1 MSTQPTPGILGYCRI
16 CGIALTE
23 ANVVNAQGTI
33 YCKEHAP
40 MSTTG
45 IPFGAAPQGPPPGPP
60 QSPYTAPPSPYSAP
74 PGYPMPPQMA
84 NPNVSPGVAFL
95 LGAIPGVGAIYNGQY
110 GKGLMHVVIV
120 GLLISVTSNSATSN
134 GLEPLFGLMI
144 AAFWFYMCFE
154 AYHTARLRQMGQPV
168 DEFSSLLPIKGG
180 SSFPFAPILLIVL
193 GTVFLLSNLELL
205 ELRKVLRFWP
215 AILIALGVYM
225 LYARYATGDKSDV
238 SVKDQTL

>member
-1 MSTQPTPGILGYCRI
+1 
-16 CGIALTE
+16 
-23 ANVVNAQGTI
+23 
-33 YCKEHAP
+33 

-45 IPFGAAPQGPPPGPP
+45 IPFGAAPQGPPPGPA
-60 QSPYTAPPSPYSAP
+60 QSPYTAPPSPYTAP
-74 PGYPMPPQMA
+74 VYPGQPAMG

-168 DEFSSLLPIKGG
+168 DEFSSLIPIKGS
-180 SSFPFAPILLIVL
+180 SSFPFAPILLIAL
-193 GTVFLLSNLELL
+193 GTLFLLSNLELL
-205 ELRKVLRFWP
+205 ELRKALRFWP
-215 AILIALGVYM
+215 AILIVLGIYM
-225 LYARYATGDKSDV
+225 LYARYAGDSG
-238 SVKDQTL
+238 KDGTV